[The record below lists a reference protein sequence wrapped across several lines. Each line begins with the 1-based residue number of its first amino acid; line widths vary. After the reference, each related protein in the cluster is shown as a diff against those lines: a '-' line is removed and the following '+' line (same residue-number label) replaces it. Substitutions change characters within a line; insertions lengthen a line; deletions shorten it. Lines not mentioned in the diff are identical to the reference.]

1 MGGGAC
7 AWGVLG
13 GVGACGP
20 VTSLGSGAP
29 PGALGPLRG
38 LPSLQ
43 LTGPHAPTPPRTHSS
58 GMPRSAGAL
67 SANWGSCAVSSCR
80 LYYQRRYH
88 TQVSDTPCV
97 QPALDETTCTG
108 CLTPP

>member
-20 VTSLGSGAP
+20 VTSLGSE
-29 PGALGPLRG
+29 
-38 LPSLQ
+38 
-43 LTGPHAPTPPRTHSS
+43 
-58 GMPRSAGAL
+58 
-67 SANWGSCAVSSCR
+67 
-80 LYYQRRYH
+80 RRYH

-108 CLTPP
+108 CLTPT